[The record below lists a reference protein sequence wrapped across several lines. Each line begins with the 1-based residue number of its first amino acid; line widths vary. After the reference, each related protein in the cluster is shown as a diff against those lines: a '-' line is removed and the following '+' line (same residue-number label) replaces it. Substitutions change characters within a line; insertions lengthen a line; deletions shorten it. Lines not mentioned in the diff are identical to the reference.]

1 MNYIIN
7 LWRIKLSPTYRGI
20 GSVLVNNYFFVGVF
34 ILLEYSIV
42 LIDVIFLFEKLSDL
56 GLDEPS
62 FSNEDANDHSIAII
76 AIKK

>member
-1 MNYIIN
+1 MFLLLI
-7 LWRIKLSPTYRGI
+7 
-20 GSVLVNNYFFVGVF
+20 GVF
-34 ILLEYSIV
+34 ILFEYSTV
-42 LIDVIFLFEKLSDL
+42 LIDVVFLFEKLSDL